1 MMRKIST
8 FLFGLLFLVGF
19 GILAYPT
26 ISNQWNTYRQSRLIS
41 NYDNVVKEMAEEDFE
56 QEWEAARSYN
66 QTFEKNSIRSD
77 IFGLEESDDI
87 EGTAYWQVMN
97 VAGDGI
103 MGYVTIPK
111 INVKLSIYHG
121 TDEDVLQTG
130 VGHLNGTKL
139 PIGGE
144 SNHSVLSAHRG
155 LPSAKLFTDID
166 QLKKKDRFYLHILN
180 EDMAY
185 EVDQILPMVDK
196 DDYDA
201 LEDALKIEEGQDY
214 VTLFTCTP
222 YGVNSHRLLVRGH
235 RVPYDGEL
243 ASTPVDTMVQAIQN
257 YYMLYL
263 LLGLGVAVLGI
274 LIMRKIVG
282 RKKTPKEGGI
292 GSMPGVKA
300 EAIRENETEN
310 GTENEAV
317 TENEMKIEDMEIETK
332 NRKEGES

>member
-1 MMRKIST
+1 MKRKIST

-41 NYDNVVKEMAEEDFE
+41 NYDNAVSQMTEEDFE
-56 QEWEAARSYN
+56 EAWTAARNYN
-66 QTFEKNSIRSD
+66 QTFTQNSIRSD
-77 IFGLEESDDI
+77 VFGVEEAEDI
-87 EGTAYWQVMN
+87 KKTDYWKVLN
-97 VAGDGI
+97 AAGDGI
-103 MGYVTIPK
+103 MGYITIPK
-111 INVKLSIYHG
+111 INIKLGIYHG
-121 TDEDVLQTG
+121 TETDVLETG

-166 QLKKKDRFYLHILN
+166 QLGRGDRFYLHILD

-185 EVDQILPMVDK
+185 EVDQIHPMVDK

-201 LEDALKIEEGQDY
+201 LEEALTIEEGQDQ

-235 RVPYDGEL
+235 RVSYDGEL
-243 ASTPVDTMVQAIQN
+243 ESTPVDSMVQAIQN

-263 LLGLGVAVLGI
+263 LLGLGVTVLAI
-274 LIMRKIVG
+274 LIMRSLSK
-282 RKKTPKEGGI
+282 RKKK
-292 GSMPGVKA
+292 
-300 EAIRENETEN
+300 
-310 GTENEAV
+310 
-317 TENEMKIEDMEIETK
+317 
-332 NRKEGES
+332 

>member
-1 MMRKIST
+1 MKRKIST
-8 FLFGLLFLVGF
+8 FLFGLLFLAGF

-26 ISNQWNTYRQSRLIS
+26 ISNQWNTYRQSKLIS
-41 NYDNVVKEMAEEDFE
+41 NYESAVGEMTEEDFE
-56 QEWEAARSYN
+56 EAWAAARSYN

-77 IFGLEESDDI
+77 VFGLEESDSL
-87 EGTAYWQVMN
+87 ENTEYWKVLN
-97 VAGDGI
+97 AAGDGI
-103 MGYVTIPK
+103 MGYITIPK
-111 INVKLSIYHG
+111 INIRLSIYHG
-121 TDEDVLQTG
+121 TNEDVLQTG

-166 QLKKKDRFYLHILN
+166 QLKEKDRFYVHILN
-180 EDMAY
+180 EDLAY
-185 EVDQILPMVDK
+185 EVDRILPMVEK

-201 LEDALKIEEGQDY
+201 LEEALKIEEGQDY

-243 ASTPVDTMVQAIQN
+243 ESTPVDSMVQAIQN

-263 LLGLGVAVLGI
+263 LLGLGVTALMI
-274 LIMRKIVG
+274 LAMRRIM
-282 RKKTPKEGGI
+282 KKKNCRQPEAADTPDKAPKE
-292 GSMPGVKA
+292 A
-300 EAIRENETEN
+300 ENDQTN
-310 GTENEAV
+310 
-317 TENEMKIEDMEIETK
+317 
-332 NRKEGES
+332 